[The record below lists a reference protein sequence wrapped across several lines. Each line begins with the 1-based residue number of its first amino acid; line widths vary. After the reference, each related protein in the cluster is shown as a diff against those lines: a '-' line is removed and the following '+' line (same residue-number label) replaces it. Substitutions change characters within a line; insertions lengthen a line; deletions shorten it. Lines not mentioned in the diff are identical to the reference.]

1 MNSLTTFK
9 TELQNRLGNGG
20 SLHYSLISCN
30 NKGGLYGSPITIT
43 PKWLAKKQYEELLAE
58 RKRRGTAEPVDLGLS
73 VKWASH
79 NLGAPCQEQPGYYV
93 GWGDATCQQ
102 QSTYYDDYPQR
113 RNIGGTIYDAA
124 RQMWGETWRIPTIQ
138 EMQELMQH
146 CQWQWTQINGVTGF
160 WITGSTG
167 NSIFLPAGGDRYG
180 CQYEDAYYFGRYWCD
195 QIDEHDNARAYL
207 LEFSQ
212 TSGNLFS
219 LARYMGLLIRP
230 VLAKPDT
237 DAFKELRKLWE
248 L

>member
-9 TELQNRLGNGG
+9 AEFQKMLGNSGENY
-20 SLHYSLISCN
+20 YSLISCN
-30 NKGGLYGSPITIT
+30 GKSGLYESPIAIT
-43 PKWLAKKQYEELLAE
+43 PKWLAKKRHEELLAE
-58 RKRRGTAEPVDLGLS
+58 RKRRGVADPVDLGLS

-93 GWGDATCQQ
+93 GWGDSTCQQ
-102 QSTYYDDYPQR
+102 QSTCYDDYPLQR
-113 RNIGGTIYDAA
+113 KIGGTIYDAA
-124 RQMWGETWRIPTIQ
+124 RTFWGETWRIPTIQ
-138 EMQELMQH
+138 EMQELMQR

-180 CQYEDAYYFGRYWCD
+180 CQYEDAYYYGRYWCD
-195 QIDEHDNARAYL
+195 QIDEQDKARAYL

-212 TSGNLFS
+212 TSGSLFS

-230 VLAKPDT
+230 VLAD
-237 DAFKELRKLWE
+237 
-248 L
+248 